1 MWLVT
6 CDGAPFEQGIGLA
19 SLKSISLYQR
29 AKGLLH
35 EGVLLKQPRNS
46 YVSALGGSQP
56 TLLAVRTH
64 LSRHDSTI
72 RNVQFLCK
80 GKIDQPTACVC
91 SNAQIKCPIFEPHTC
106 LHSQPASRG
115 ASFVLPCGLASAE
128 VEKNFFVQY
137 YWWCHGRHEDIHAAT
152 VTTLT

>member
-115 ASFVLPCGLASAE
+115 ASFVLPCGLLPQRWRRTSS
-128 VEKNFFVQY
+128 
-137 YWWCHGRHEDIHAAT
+137 CSTTGGAT
-152 VTTLT
+152 GGMKTYMQQQSPP